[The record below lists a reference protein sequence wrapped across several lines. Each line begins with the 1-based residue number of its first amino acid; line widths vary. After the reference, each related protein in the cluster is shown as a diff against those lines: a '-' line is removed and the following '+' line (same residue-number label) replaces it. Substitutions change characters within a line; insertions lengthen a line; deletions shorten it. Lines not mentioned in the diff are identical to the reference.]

1 MKMTEKKSN
10 FPIKTVTINLLV
22 LTNIICLLVIGFL
35 FYERNKI
42 APESLAYRKLKSEV
56 ISIIN
61 QEGIQSLP
69 DSQKQEK
76 FQVAG
81 LVQSLEDPYSE
92 YLQKADSDKF
102 NDSLNQRY
110 QGIGVRFD
118 NSTSKIIVDKVFVGS
133 PASEGDVREK
143 DELLKVDNQDVGGKS
158 LSEVAGKIRGEEGTQ
173 VELVFKRENEFLTKK
188 LTRRK
193 IQTDLIYL
201 TVKGST
207 AVIEITSFG
216 ENLDSKMKDVVEKIK
231 ANSEIKNILIDIRGN
246 SGGLLDEAVDVIS
259 YFVSE
264 NQTVLFE
271 KEKNS
276 EISIRSKIKEP
287 NLQGYP
293 LAILIDE
300 NSASAS
306 EILAGSLQ
314 DITGAKLIGRK
325 TYGKGVVQRIYTLSN
340 GDQLKLTIA
349 EWLTPKKRQINKQ
362 GLAPDVEVSKNDDI
376 LKIGLQEI
384 QK

>member
-1 MKMTEKKSN
+1 
-10 FPIKTVTINLLV
+10 
-22 LTNIICLLVIGFL
+22 VIGFL
-35 FYERNKI
+35 FYERSKI
-42 APESLAYRKLKSEV
+42 APESLAYGKLKQEV

-61 QEGIQSLP
+61 QDGIQPLP
-69 DSQKQEK
+69 DNKKQEK
-76 FQVAG
+76 FQAVG

-92 YLQKADSDKF
+92 YLQKSDSDKF
-102 NDSLNQRY
+102 SDSLNQRY

-118 NSTSKIIVDKVFVGS
+118 NSSNKIVVDKVFVGS

-143 DELLKVDNQDVGGKS
+143 DELLKVDNQEVAGKS
-158 LSEVAGKIRGEEGTQ
+158 LSEVAGKIRGEEGSQ
-173 VELVFKRENEFLTKK
+173 VELVFKRDGELLTKK

-201 TVKGST
+201 TLKGST

-216 ENLDSKMKDVVEKIK
+216 ENLDTKMKDVVQKIK
-231 ANSEIKNILIDIRGN
+231 TNPEVKNILIDVRGN

-276 EISIRSKIKEP
+276 EISIRSKVKES

-293 LAILIDE
+293 IAILVDE

-306 EILAGSLQ
+306 EILAGGLQ
-314 DITGAKLIGRK
+314 DINGAKLIGRK
-325 TYGKGVVQRIYTLSN
+325 TYGKGVVQRIYSLSN
-340 GDQLKLTIA
+340 GDQLKLTVA
-349 EWLTPKKRQINKQ
+349 EWLTPKRRQINKQ
-362 GLAPDVEVSKNDDI
+362 GLPPDIEVSKNDDI
-376 LKIGLQEI
+376 LKVSLQEI